1 MPRLILLLAI
11 VVVLYILYRRAQTVP
26 PHRRRA
32 EYIKLGLALA
42 VAVVLVLTITGR
54 MHWLGIAATGLLV
67 AARQLLPTLIRLFP
81 MLASRRAQAAS
92 SQGGG
97 QTSTVET
104 SLLRMQLA
112 HDNGSLQ
119 GEVLK
124 GSYEGWRLADMDR
137 EQLEKLMAYCRREDE
152 DSARLLDSYLQQRFP
167 GEGPFGDNQAN
178 TQSSGDMDR
187 REALNILGLA
197 EDASR
202 DEIVAAHR
210 SLMQKLHPD
219 RGGNDYLAAKIN
231 QAKDFLLG

>member
-1 MPRLILLLAI
+1 VPRLILLLAI
-11 VVVLYILYRRAQTVP
+11 VVVLFIMYRRVQTVP

-32 EYIKLGLALA
+32 EYIKLALA
-42 VAVVLVLTITGR
+42 IAVGIVLILTLTGR

-67 AARQLLPTLIRLFP
+67 VARQLLPTLIRFFP
-81 MLASRRAQAAS
+81 MLASKLTQSASAS
-92 SQGGG
+92 SGG

-112 HDNGSLQ
+112 HDSGGLE

-124 GSYEGWRLADMDR
+124 GSFAGWRLADMNR
-137 EQLEKLMAYCRREDE
+137 EQLEELMGYCRREDE

-167 GEGPFGDNQAN
+167 GEGPFGGNQAN

-187 REALNILGLA
+187 REALNILGLT

-202 DEIVAAHR
+202 EEIVAAHR
-210 SLMQKLHPD
+210 SLIQKLHPD